1 MHSTPSSALSAWP
14 DLMTAAPSA
23 RPPAAAN
30 GGEIDILRS
39 FARRIDPSDAGAYN
53 NLGVLYFRKGL
64 TDEAIVA
71 FSRAL
76 ALDERMRVAR
86 RNLEIAY
93 GDTGLVERR
102 LQALEERLRADPS
115 DLEAL
120 VQSAIAEK
128 TAGRLDRAQELL
140 QRAVSLDADS
150 SVIHF
155 LLAETL
161 YNRGL
166 SEQAMRSVR
175 RSIELNPENPDAHYL
190 LGFLLGDLGRAED
203 AAQAN
208 RRAVM
213 LNPTLVRAQANLS
226 LERYRAAEATP
237 SHGQKTSAGAH
248 ITLGRA
254 LRQKGYF
261 KEALQEYEKAIEGGE
276 ANAEVLQAM
285 LELYLLQRDT
295 GAAIATSD
303 RFAREF
309 SPTAKTWNGRGV
321 ALQLEGRHAEAE
333 AAYTRALELDSSYP
347 FAHNNIGVLLWHNN
361 DTKGAI
367 NAFRRALQSA
377 APPVEARLNLALGLF
392 RRKHTELALEAYR
405 QVLTTA
411 PEHPVAWNGIGLIFV
426 DLEKYAE
433 ARNAFARAIQSD
445 PNFAEAHY
453 NLSFTLSNLGDF
465 TGALRETKRA
475 LSLDPL
481 YTPQKLALAIELPHE
496 EIRLT
501 VAPPI
506 TESNEPVER
515 VEHFHFDPSVIEELF
530 APQAPRAEPA
540 GDDALAGFS
549 LARDFITKGLYERAQ
564 AEIARAL
571 ARGGDKILG
580 LVLAGDSFAAQG
592 LHGEALERY
601 RRALVLEE
609 GNIFARQGAARS
621 LLALGRAEEAR
632 PFAEALVE
640 AGSTD
645 VNLLLL
651 AAEARVASLDEPG
664 AREILNA
671 LKGSHARNANV
682 MKRVGDLYSALGDAN
697 EAIASYRAS
706 LAVDERQAETR
717 VALGRL
723 LSRAGDDNGAIREL
737 ESVLVISPNHDAA
750 VVELVGPYRRSGR
763 SRSALPRI
771 VALVRRDV
779 YHFDALI
786 ALGEILVD
794 LAREGDALRAFERV
808 LRFDPNHAE
817 ALRYSA
823 LLQRGRR

>member
-1 MHSTPSSALSAWP
+1 MTP
-14 DLMTAAPSA
+14 AATA

-76 ALDERMRVAR
+76 ALDERMGVAR

-93 GDTGLVERR
+93 GESGILERQ
-102 LQALEERLRADPS
+102 LHDLEERLRANPN

-120 VQSAIAEK
+120 VQSGIAEK
-128 TAGRLDRAQELL
+128 TAGRLERAHVLF
-140 QRAVSLDADS
+140 QRAIELDTDS
-150 SVIHF
+150 SVLHF

-166 SEQAMRSVR
+166 HEEAMRSVR
-175 RSIELNPENPDAHYL
+175 RSIELNPENPDALYL
-190 LGFLLGDLGRAED
+190 IGFILGDLGRSEEAAE
-203 AAQAN
+203 AN

-226 LERYRAAEATP
+226 LQTYRHEVTP
-237 SHGQKTSAGAH
+237 SHQQRTPAGAH

-261 KEALQEYEKAIEGGE
+261 QEALKEYEKAIEGGE

-295 GAAIATSD
+295 GAAIATAD

-321 ALQLEGRHAEAE
+321 ALQLEGRHTEAE
-333 AAYTRALELDSSYP
+333 ESYKRALEIDSSYP
-347 FAHNNIGVLLWHNN
+347 FAHNNIGVLIWHKS

-367 NAFRRALQSA
+367 NSFRRALQAPS
-377 APPVEARLNLALGLF
+377 PPVEARLNLALGLF
-392 RRKHTELALEAYR
+392 RRKHIDLSLEAYR
-405 QVLTTA
+405 QVLSTA
-411 PEHPVAWNGIGLIFV
+411 PEHPVAWNGIGLILV
-426 DLEKYAE
+426 ELEKYSD
-433 ARNAFARAIQSD
+433 ARNAFARAIQTN
-445 PNFAEAHY
+445 PEFAEAHY

-465 TGALRETKRA
+465 SSALRETKRA
-475 LSLDPL
+475 LSLDPM
-481 YTPQKLALAIELPHE
+481 YTPQKLELAIELPHE

-506 TESNEPVER
+506 TETDESVDH
-515 VEHFHFDPSVIEELF
+515 VDDFHFDPAILEQLF
-530 APQAPRAEPA
+530 AVKPTRGEQVTEDPM
-540 GDDALAGFS
+540 AGFT
-549 LARDFITKGLYERAQ
+549 LARDFITKGLYDRAQ
-564 AEIARAL
+564 GEIARVL
-571 ARGGDKILG
+571 ARGGDKIVG
-580 LVLAGDSFAAQG
+580 LVLAGDGFAAQG

-601 RRALVLEE
+601 RRALETE
-609 GNIFARQGAARS
+609 PTNPFARQGTARS

-632 PFAEALVE
+632 PYAEALVE

-651 AAEARVASLDEPG
+651 AAEARVASLDKPG
-664 AREILNA
+664 AREILVSLHKNE
-671 LKGSHARNANV
+671 GRNANV
-682 MKRVGDLYSALGDAN
+682 LKRVGDLYAALGDAG
-697 EAIASYRAS
+697 EAISAYRGS
-706 LAVDERQAETR
+706 LALDERQVETR

-723 LSRAGDDNGAIREL
+723 LAKAGDDTGAIREL
-737 ESVLVISPNHDAA
+737 ESVLVTAPNHDAA
-750 VVELVGPYRRSGR
+750 VVELVGPYRRTGR
-763 SRSALPRI
+763 SRSALPRV

-779 YHFDALI
+779 YHFAALI
-786 ALGEILVD
+786 ALGEILID
-794 LAREGDALRAFERV
+794 LARESDALNAFERV

-817 ALRYSA
+817 ALRYYR
-823 LLQRGRR
+823 LMQRGRR

>member
-1 MHSTPSSALSAWP
+1 MTP
-14 DLMTAAPSA
+14 AATA

-64 TDEAIVA
+64 TEEAIVA

-76 ALDERMRVAR
+76 ALDERMGVAR

-93 GDTGLVERR
+93 GESGILERR
-102 LQALEERLRADPS
+102 LHDLEERLRANPEDV
-115 DLEAL
+115 EAL
-120 VQSAIAEK
+120 VQSGIAEK
-128 TAGRLDRAQELL
+128 TAGRLERAHTLF
-140 QRAVSLDADS
+140 QRAIDLDADS
-150 SVIHF
+150 SVLHF

-166 SEQAMRSVR
+166 HEEAMRSVR
-175 RSIELNPENPDAHYL
+175 RSIELNPENPDALYL
-190 LGFLLGDLGRAED
+190 IGFILGDLGRSEEAAE
-203 AAQAN
+203 AN

-226 LERYRAAEATP
+226 LQTYRHEVTP
-237 SHGQKTSAGAH
+237 SHQKRTPAGAH

-261 KEALQEYEKAIEGGE
+261 QEALREYEKAIEGGE

-295 GAAIATSD
+295 GAAIATAE

-333 AAYTRALELDSSYP
+333 ESYNRALEIDSSYP
-347 FAHNNIGVLLWHNN
+347 FAHNNIGVLIWHKS
-361 DTKGAI
+361 DTKNAI
-367 NAFRRALQSA
+367 NAFRRALQAPS
-377 APPVEARLNLALGLF
+377 PPVEARLNLALGLF
-392 RRKHTELALEAYR
+392 RRKHIDLSLEAYR
-405 QVLTTA
+405 QVLSSA
-411 PEHPVAWNGIGLIFV
+411 PEHPVAWNGIGLILV
-426 DLEKYAE
+426 ELEKYSD
-433 ARNAFARAIQSD
+433 ARNAFARAIQANPD
-445 PNFAEAHY
+445 FAEAHY

-465 TGALRETKRA
+465 SSALRETKRA
-475 LSLDPL
+475 LSLDPM
-481 YTPQKLALAIELPHE
+481 YTPQKLELAIELPHE

-506 TESNEPVER
+506 TETDESVDHVED
-515 VEHFHFDPSVIEELF
+515 FHFDPAIIEELF
-530 APQAPRAEPA
+530 AVKPARLEQATEDPM
-540 GDDALAGFS
+540 AGFT
-549 LARDFITKGLYERAQ
+549 LARDLITKGLYDRAQ
-564 AEIARAL
+564 GEIARVL
-571 ARGGDKILG
+571 ARGGDKAVG
-580 LVLAGDSFAAQG
+580 LVLAGDGFAAQG

-601 RRALVLEE
+601 RRALDIEAT
-609 GNIFARQGAARS
+609 NPFARQGTARS

-632 PFAEALVE
+632 PYAEALVE

-651 AAEARVASLDEPG
+651 AAEARVASLDKPG
-664 AREILNA
+664 AREILVS
-671 LKGSHARNANV
+671 LQRSEGRNANV
-682 MKRVGDLYSALGDAN
+682 LKRVGDLYGSLGDSS
-697 EAIASYRAS
+697 EAIGAYRGS
-706 LAVDERQAETR
+706 LAIDERQVETR

-723 LSRAGDDNGAIREL
+723 LAKAGDDTGAIREL
-737 ESVLVISPNHDAA
+737 ESVLVTAPNHDAA
-750 VVELVGPYRRSGR
+750 VVELVGPYRRTGR
-763 SRSALPRI
+763 SRSALPRV

-779 YHFDALI
+779 YHFAALI
-786 ALGEILVD
+786 ALGEILID
-794 LAREGDALRAFERV
+794 LAREIDALNAFERV
-808 LRFDPNHAE
+808 LRFDPNHSE
-817 ALRYSA
+817 ALRYHR

>member
-1 MHSTPSSALSAWP
+1 MSAAA
-14 DLMTAAPSA
+14 TARPSA
-23 RPPAAAN
+23 AAQ

-76 ALDERMRVAR
+76 ALDERMGVAR

-93 GDTGLVERR
+93 GDSGIVERR
-102 LQALEERLRADPS
+102 LQELDERLRANPE

-120 VQSAIAEK
+120 VQSGIAEK
-128 TAGRLDRAQELL
+128 TAGRMERAHALF
-140 QRAVSLDADS
+140 QRAIELDPDS
-150 SVIHF
+150 SVLHF

-166 SEQAMRSVR
+166 HEDAMRSVK
-175 RSIELNPENPDAHYL
+175 RSIELNPENPDALYL
-190 LGFLLGDLGRAED
+190 IGFILGDLGRGEEAAE
-203 AAQAN
+203 AN

-226 LERYRAAEATP
+226 LETYRHDVTP
-237 SHGQKTSAGAH
+237 SHQQKTPAGAH

-261 KEALQEYEKAIEGGE
+261 QEALREYERAIEGGE

-295 GAAIATSD
+295 GAAIATAE

-333 AAYTRALELDSSYP
+333 QSYTKALEIDPSYP
-347 FAHNNIGVLLWHNN
+347 FSHNNLGVLFWHKS
-361 DTKGAI
+361 DTKSAI
-367 NAFRRALQSA
+367 NSFRRALQA
-377 APPVEARLNLALGLF
+377 PAPPVEARLNLALGLF

-405 QVLTTA
+405 QVLSAA
-411 PEHPVAWNGIGLIFV
+411 PEHPVAWNGIGLILV
-426 DLEKYAE
+426 ELEKYAD
-433 ARNAFARAIQSD
+433 ARNAFARAIQANPD
-445 PNFAEAHY
+445 FAEAHY
-453 NLSFTLSNLGDF
+453 NMSFTLSNLGDF
-465 TGALRETKRA
+465 ASALRETKRA
-475 LSLDPL
+475 LALDPM
-481 YTPQKLALAIELPHE
+481 YTPQKLELAIELPHE

-506 TESNEPVER
+506 TESDTTVDHVED
-515 VEHFHFDPSVIEELF
+515 FHFDPAIIEELF
-530 APQAPRAEPA
+530 AEKPLRTTPA
-540 GDDALAGFS
+540 SQDAMAGFS
-549 LARDFITKGLYERAQ
+549 LARDLITKGLYDRAQ
-564 AEIARAL
+564 AEIARVL
-571 ARGGDKILG
+571 SRGGDKVLG
-580 LVLAGDSFAAQG
+580 LVLAGDGFAAQG

-601 RRALVLEE
+601 RRALDMEE
-609 GNIFARQGAARS
+609 TNTYARQGTARS
-621 LLALGRAEEAR
+621 LLALGRAEQAR
-632 PFAEALVE
+632 PYAEALVE

-651 AAEARVASLDEPG
+651 AAEARVASLDNPG
-664 AREILNA
+664 AREILVT
-671 LKGSHARNANV
+671 LKKSEARNANV
-682 MKRVGDLYSALGDAN
+682 LKRVGDLYAALGDSV
-697 EAIASYRAS
+697 EAIAAYRSS
-706 LAVDERQAETR
+706 LGIDERQAETR
-717 VALGRL
+717 ISLGRL
-723 LSRAGDDNGAIREL
+723 LAKAGDDTGAIREL
-737 ESVLVISPNHDAA
+737 ETVLVAAPNHDAA
-750 VVELVGPYRRSGR
+750 VVELVGPYRRTGR

-771 VALVRRDV
+771 VALIRRDV
-779 YHFDALI
+779 YHFAALI
-786 ALGEILVD
+786 ALGEILID
-794 LAREGDALRAFERV
+794 LAREGDAVHAFERV

-817 ALRYSA
+817 ALRYRR
-823 LLQRGRR
+823 LLLRGRA

>member
-1 MHSTPSSALSAWP
+1 
-14 DLMTAAPSA
+14 MTAAPSA
-23 RPPAAAN
+23 RPPAAAT
-30 GGEIDILRS
+30 GGEIEILRS

-64 TDEAIVA
+64 TDEAIMA

-86 RNLEIAY
+86 RNLEIVY

-102 LQALEERLRADPS
+102 LEALEERLRADS
-115 DLEAL
+115 ADLEAL
-120 VQSAIAEK
+120 VQSGIAEK
-128 TAGRLDRAQELL
+128 TSGRLDRAHTLL
-140 QRAVSLDADS
+140 QRAVELDPDS
-150 SVIHF
+150 SVVHF

-166 SEQAMRSVR
+166 SEQSMRSVR
-175 RSIELNPENPDAHYL
+175 RSIELNPENPDAQYL
-190 LGFLLGDLGRAED
+190 LGFLLGDLGRAEE
-203 AAQAN
+203 AAEAN
-208 RRAVM
+208 RRAVL

-226 LERYRAAEATP
+226 LERYRATDTTP
-237 SHGQKTSAGAH
+237 NQGQKTSASAH

-285 LELYLLQRDT
+285 LELYLMQRNT
-295 GAAIATSD
+295 GAAIAASD

-309 SPTAKTWNGRGV
+309 SPTAKAWNGRGV
-321 ALQLEGRHAEAE
+321 ALQLEGRHAEAAE
-333 AAYTRALELDSSYP
+333 AYTRALEIDPSYP
-347 FAHNNIGVLLWHNN
+347 FSHNNIGVVLWHKD
-361 DTKGAI
+361 DTRGAI
-367 NAFRRALQSA
+367 NSFRRALQASS
-377 APPVEARLNLALGLF
+377 PPVEARLNLALGLF

-405 QVLTTA
+405 HVLASA
-411 PEHPVAWNGIGLIFV
+411 PEHSVAWNGIGLIFV
-426 DLEKYAE
+426 ELAKHVE

-445 PNFAEAHY
+445 PDFAEAHY

-465 TGALRETKRA
+465 TAALRETKRA
-475 LSLDPL
+475 LSLDPM
-481 YTPQKLALAIELPHE
+481 YTPQKLELAIELPHE

-506 TESNEPVER
+506 TESSEPVEQ
-515 VEHFHFDPSVIEELF
+515 VADFTFDPSVIEQLF
-530 APQAPRAEPA
+530 ARQAPRAEPA
-540 GDDALAGFS
+540 GDDPIAGFA
-549 LARDFITKGLYERAQ
+549 LARDFITKGLYDRAQ

-592 LHGEALERY
+592 LHGEGLERY
-601 RRALVLEE
+601 RRALALEE
-609 GNIFARQGAARS
+609 TNSYARQGAARS
-621 LLALGRAEEAR
+621 LLALGRGEEAR

-664 AREILNA
+664 AREILVA
-671 LKGSHARNANV
+671 LQGIHARNANV
-682 MKRVGDLYSALGDAN
+682 MKRVGDLYAALGDAG
-697 EAIASYRAS
+697 EAIAAYRAS
-706 LAVDERQAETR
+706 LSVDERQAETR
-717 VALGRL
+717 VSLGRL

-771 VALVRRDV
+771 VALIRRDV
-779 YHFDALI
+779 YHFDALM

-794 LAREGDALRAFERV
+794 LARENDALRAFERV
-808 LRFDPNHAE
+808 LRFDPTHSE
-817 ALRYSA
+817 ALRYRS
-823 LLQRGRR
+823 LLERGRR

>member
-1 MHSTPSSALSAWP
+1 MSA
-14 DLMTAAPSA
+14 AATA
-23 RPPAAAN
+23 RPPAAAH

-64 TDEAIVA
+64 TDEAILA
-71 FSRAL
+71 FARAL
-76 ALDERMRVAR
+76 ALDERMGVAR

-93 GDTGLVERR
+93 GETGIVERR
-102 LQALEERLRADPS
+102 LQELEERLRANPQ

-120 VQSAIAEK
+120 VQSGIAEK
-128 TAGRLDRAQELL
+128 TAGRLERAHTLF
-140 QRAVSLDADS
+140 QRAIELDTDS
-150 SVIHF
+150 SVLHF

-166 SEQAMRSVR
+166 HEDAMRSVR
-175 RSIELNPENPDAHYL
+175 RSIELNPENPDALYL
-190 LGFLLGDLGRAED
+190 IGFILGDLGRGEEAAE
-203 AAQAN
+203 AN

-226 LERYRAAEATP
+226 LQAYRHEVTP
-237 SHGQKTSAGAH
+237 SHGQKTPAGAH

-261 KEALQEYEKAIEGGE
+261 REALQEYEKAIEGGE

-295 GAAIATSD
+295 GAAIATAD

-333 AAYTRALELDSSYP
+333 ESYTRALELDSSYP
-347 FAHNNIGVLLWHNN
+347 FSHNNLGVLLWHKS

-367 NAFRRALQSA
+367 NAFRRALQA
-377 APPVEARLNLALGLF
+377 PTPPVEARLNLALGLF

-405 QVLTTA
+405 QVLSAA
-411 PEHPVAWNGIGLIFV
+411 PEHPVAWNGIGLILV
-426 DLEKYAE
+426 ELNKYAD
-433 ARNAFARAIQSD
+433 ARNAFARAIQANPD
-445 PNFAEAHY
+445 FAEAHY

-465 TGALRETKRA
+465 SSALRETKRA
-475 LSLDPL
+475 LSLDPM
-481 YTPQKLALAIELPHE
+481 YTPQKLELAIDLPHE

-506 TESNEPVER
+506 TSADEAVER
-515 VEHFHFDPSVIEELF
+515 VDDFHFDPAIIEELF
-530 APQAPRAEPA
+530 AEKPVRPEPS
-540 GDDALAGFS
+540 GEDPMAGFS
-549 LARDFITKGLYERAQ
+549 LARDFITKGLYDRAQ
-564 AEIARAL
+564 AEIARVL
-571 ARGGDKILG
+571 GRGGDKVIG
-580 LVLAGDSFAAQG
+580 LVLAGDGFAAQG

-601 RRALVLEE
+601 RRALDMDPA
-609 GNIFARQGAARS
+609 NTYARQGTARS

-651 AAEARVASLDEPG
+651 AAEARVASLDNPG
-664 AREILNA
+664 ARDILVA
-671 LKGSHARNANV
+671 LRTNESRNANV
-682 MKRVGDLYSALGDAN
+682 MKRVGDLYAALGDAA
-697 EAIASYRAS
+697 EAIGAYRAS
-706 LAVDERQAETR
+706 LAVDERQVETR
-717 VALGRL
+717 VALGKL
-723 LSRAGDDNGAIREL
+723 LAKAGDDTGSIREL
-737 ESVLVISPNHDAA
+737 ETVLVTAPNHDAA
-750 VVELVGPYRRSGR
+750 VVELVGPYRRTGR
-763 SRSALPRI
+763 SRSALPRV
-771 VALVRRDV
+771 VALIRRDV
-779 YHFDALI
+779 YHFAALI
-786 ALGEILVD
+786 ALGEILID
-794 LAREGDALRAFERV
+794 LARESDAMNAFERV
-808 LRFDPNHAE
+808 LRFDPNHSE
-817 ALRYSA
+817 ALRYHR
-823 LLQRGRR
+823 LLQRGRA

>member
-1 MHSTPSSALSAWP
+1 MTP
-14 DLMTAAPSA
+14 AATA

-76 ALDERMRVAR
+76 ALDERMGVAR

-93 GDTGLVERR
+93 GESGILERR
-102 LQALEERLRADPS
+102 LHDLEERLRTNPE

-120 VQSAIAEK
+120 VQSGIAEK
-128 TAGRLDRAQELL
+128 TAGRLEKAHALF
-140 QRAVSLDADS
+140 QRAIDLDVNS
-150 SVIHF
+150 SVLHF

-166 SEQAMRSVR
+166 HEEAMRSVR
-175 RSIELNPENPDAHYL
+175 RSLELNPENPDALYL
-190 LGFLLGDLGRAED
+190 IGFILGDLGRSEEAAE
-203 AAQAN
+203 AN

-226 LERYRAAEATP
+226 LQTYRHEVTP
-237 SHGQKTSAGAH
+237 SHQQRTPAGAH

-261 KEALQEYEKAIEGGE
+261 REALKEYEKAIEGGE

-295 GAAIATSD
+295 GAAIATAD

-333 AAYTRALELDSSYP
+333 ESYKRALEIDSSYP
-347 FAHNNIGVLLWHNN
+347 YAHNNIGVLIWHKS
-361 DTKGAI
+361 DTKNAI
-367 NAFRRALQSA
+367 NAFRRALQASS
-377 APPVEARLNLALGLF
+377 PPVEARLNLALGLF
-392 RRKHTELALEAYR
+392 RRKHIDLSLEAYR
-405 QVLTTA
+405 QVLSSA
-411 PEHPVAWNGIGLIFV
+411 PEHPVAWNGIGLILV
-426 DLEKYAE
+426 ELEKYSD
-433 ARNAFARAIQSD
+433 ARNAFARAIQANPD
-445 PNFAEAHY
+445 FAEAHY

-465 TGALRETKRA
+465 SSALRETKRA
-475 LSLDPL
+475 LSLDPM
-481 YTPQKLALAIELPHE
+481 YTPQKLELAIELPHE

-506 TESNEPVER
+506 TETDESVDH
-515 VEHFHFDPSVIEELF
+515 VQDFHFDPAILEALF
-530 APQAPRAEPA
+530 AVKPARAEQA
-540 GDDALAGFS
+540 AEDAMAGFT
-549 LARDFITKGLYERAQ
+549 LARDFITKGLYDRAQ
-564 AEIARAL
+564 GEIARVL
-571 ARGGDKILG
+571 ARGGDKIVG
-580 LVLAGDSFAAQG
+580 LVLAGDGFAAQG

-601 RRALVLEE
+601 RRALEME
-609 GNIFARQGAARS
+609 AANPFARQGAARS

-632 PFAEALVE
+632 PYAEALVD

-651 AAEARVASLDEPG
+651 AAEARVASLDKPG
-664 AREILNA
+664 AREILVSLHRNE
-671 LKGSHARNANV
+671 GRNANV
-682 MKRVGDLYSALGDAN
+682 LKRVGDLYGALGDSN
-697 EAIASYRAS
+697 EAVAAYRGS
-706 LAVDERQAETR
+706 LAIDERQVETR

-723 LSRAGDDNGAIREL
+723 LAKAGDDTAAIREL
-737 ESVLVISPNHDAA
+737 ESVLVTAPNHDAA
-750 VVELVGPYRRSGR
+750 VVELVGPYRRTGR
-763 SRSALPRI
+763 SRSALPRV

-779 YHFDALI
+779 YHFAALI
-786 ALGEILVD
+786 ALGEILID
-794 LAREGDALRAFERV
+794 LARENDALNAFERV
-808 LRFDPNHAE
+808 LRFDPNHSE
-817 ALRYSA
+817 ALRYHR

>member
-1 MHSTPSSALSAWP
+1 M
-14 DLMTAAPSA
+14 
-23 RPPAAAN
+23 
-30 GGEIDILRS
+30 EILRS

-76 ALDERMRVAR
+76 ALDERMGVAR

-93 GDTGLVERR
+93 GDSGIVERR
-102 LQALEERLRADPS
+102 LHELEERLRANPE

-120 VQSAIAEK
+120 VQSGIAEK
-128 TAGRLDRAQELL
+128 TAGRLERAHALL
-140 QRAVSLDADS
+140 QRAIDLDPDS
-150 SVIHF
+150 SVLHF

-166 SEQAMRSVR
+166 HDQAMRSVR
-175 RSIELNPENPDAHYL
+175 RSIELNPENPDALYL
-190 LGFLLGDLGRAED
+190 IGFILGDLGRGEEAAE
-203 AAQAN
+203 AN

-226 LERYRAAEATP
+226 LETVRSTVTP
-237 SHGQKTSAGAH
+237 SRQQKTPAGAH

-261 KEALQEYEKAIEGGE
+261 REALREYEKAIEGAE

-295 GAAIATSD
+295 GSAIATAD

-333 AAYTRALELDSSYP
+333 DSYNRALEIDSSYP
-347 FAHNNIGVLLWHNN
+347 FAHNNLGVLIWHKG
-361 DTKGAI
+361 DTKNAI
-367 NAFRRALQSA
+367 NAFRRALQSP

-392 RRKHTELALEAYR
+392 RRKHIDLALDAYR
-405 QVLTTA
+405 QVLSTA
-411 PEHPVAWNGIGLIFV
+411 PEHPVAWNGIGLILV
-426 DLEKYAE
+426 ELEKYSD
-433 ARNAFARAIQSD
+433 ARNAFARAIQAN
-445 PNFAEAHY
+445 PEFAEAHY

-465 TGALRETKRA
+465 SAALRETKRA
-475 LSLDPL
+475 LSLDPM
-481 YTPQKLALAIELPHE
+481 YTPQKLELAIELPHE

-506 TESNEPVER
+506 TEADTSVDYVED
-515 VEHFHFDPSVIEELF
+515 FHFDPAMIEELF
-530 APQAPRAEPA
+530 ATKPARAEGAPE
-540 GDDALAGFS
+540 DPMAGFT
-549 LARDFITKGLYERAQ
+549 LARDFITKGLYDRAQ
-564 AEIARAL
+564 GEIARVL
-571 ARGGDKILG
+571 ARGGDKIIG
-580 LVLAGDSFAAQG
+580 LVLAGDGFAAQG

-601 RRALVLEE
+601 RRALEMDE
-609 GNIFARQGAARS
+609 ANTFARQGTARS

-632 PFAEALVE
+632 PYAEALVE

-651 AAEARVASLDEPG
+651 AAEARVASMDKAG
-664 AREILNA
+664 AREILVA
-671 LKGSHARNANV
+671 LRKSEARNANV
-682 MKRVGDLYSALGDAN
+682 MKRVGDLYGALGDAN
-697 EAIASYRAS
+697 AAIGSYRAS
-706 LAVDERQAETR
+706 LSIDERQVDTR
-717 VALGRL
+717 VSLGKL
-723 LSRAGDDNGAIREL
+723 LAKAGDDSAAIREL
-737 ESVLVISPNHDAA
+737 ETVLVTAPNHDAA
-750 VVELVGPYRRSGR
+750 VVELVGPYRRTGR
-763 SRSALPRI
+763 SRSALPRV

-779 YHFDALI
+779 YHFEALI
-786 ALGEILVD
+786 ALGEILID
-794 LAREGDALRAFERV
+794 LARESDALNAFERV
-808 LRFDPNHAE
+808 LRFDPNHSE
-817 ALRYSA
+817 ALRYYR
-823 LLQRGRR
+823 LLQRGRA

>member
-1 MHSTPSSALSAWP
+1 MSA
-14 DLMTAAPSA
+14 AATA
-23 RPPAAAN
+23 RPSAAAN

-76 ALDERMRVAR
+76 ALDERMGVAR

-93 GDTGLVERR
+93 GQSGILERR
-102 LQALEERLRADPS
+102 LHELEERLRANPE

-120 VQSAIAEK
+120 VQSGIAEK
-128 TAGRLDRAQELL
+128 TAGRLERAHTLF
-140 QRAVSLDADS
+140 QRAIELDPDS
-150 SVIHF
+150 SVLHF

-166 SEQAMRSVR
+166 HEDAMRSVR
-175 RSIELNPENPDAHYL
+175 RSIELNPENPDALYL
-190 LGFLLGDLGRAED
+190 IGFILGDLGRGEEAAE
-203 AAQAN
+203 AN

-226 LERYRAAEATP
+226 LETYRHDVTP
-237 SHGQKTSAGAH
+237 SHQQKTPAGAH

-261 KEALQEYEKAIEGGE
+261 QEALREYERAIEGGE

-295 GAAIATSD
+295 GAAIATAE

-333 AAYTRALELDSSYP
+333 ESYTRALEIDPSYP
-347 FAHNNIGVLLWHNN
+347 FAENNLGVLLWHKN
-361 DTKGAI
+361 DTKSAI
-367 NAFRRALQSA
+367 NSFRRALQA
-377 APPVEARLNLALGLF
+377 ASPPVEARLNLALGLF

-405 QVLTTA
+405 QVLSSA
-411 PEHPVAWNGIGLIFV
+411 PEHPVAWNGIGLILV
-426 DLEKYAE
+426 ELEKYAD
-433 ARNAFARAIQSD
+433 ARNAFARAIQANPD
-445 PNFAEAHY
+445 FAEAHY
-453 NLSFTLSNLGDF
+453 NISFTLSNLGEF
-465 TGALRETKRA
+465 EAALRETKRA
-475 LSLDPL
+475 LALDPM
-481 YTPQKLALAIELPHE
+481 YTPQKLELAIELPHE

-506 TESNEPVER
+506 TERDET
-515 VEHFHFDPSVIEELF
+515 VEHVEDFHFDPAIIEELF
-530 APQAPRAEPA
+530 AEKPVRRLTPVVQSAM
-540 GDDALAGFS
+540 AGFS
-549 LARDFITKGLYERAQ
+549 LARDLITKGLYDRAQ
-564 AEIARAL
+564 AEIARVL
-571 ARGGDKILG
+571 ARGGDKVLG
-580 LVLAGDSFAAQG
+580 LVLAGDGFAAQG

-601 RRALVLEE
+601 RRALDMEE
-609 GNIFARQGAARS
+609 TNSFARQGTARS
-621 LLALGRAEEAR
+621 LLALGRAEQAR
-632 PFAEALVE
+632 PYAEALVE

-651 AAEARVASLDEPG
+651 AAEARVASLDNPG
-664 AREILNA
+664 AREL
-671 LKGSHARNANV
+671 LVTLRKSESRNANV
-682 MKRVGDLYSALGDAN
+682 LKRVGDLYAALGEAG
-697 EAIASYRAS
+697 EAIAAYRAS
-706 LAVDERQAETR
+706 LAIDERQTETR

-723 LSRAGDDNGAIREL
+723 LARAGDDTGSIREL
-737 ESVLVISPNHDAA
+737 ETVLVTAPNHDAA
-750 VVELVGPYRRSGR
+750 VVELVGPYRRTGR

-779 YHFDALI
+779 YHFAALI
-786 ALGEILVD
+786 GLGEILID
-794 LAREGDALRAFERV
+794 LAREADARKAFERV
-808 LRFDPNHAE
+808 LRFDPNHSE
-817 ALRYSA
+817 AMRYHR
-823 LLQRGRR
+823 LLLRGRT

>member
-1 MHSTPSSALSAWP
+1 
-14 DLMTAAPSA
+14 MTLAATA
-23 RPPAAAN
+23 RPPAVAN

-76 ALDERMRVAR
+76 ALDERMGVAR

-93 GDTGLVERR
+93 GESGILERR
-102 LQALEERLRADPS
+102 LQDLEERLRANPS

-120 VQSAIAEK
+120 VQSGIAEK
-128 TAGRLDRAQELL
+128 TAGRLERAHVLF
-140 QRAVSLDADS
+140 QRAIELDADS
-150 SVIHF
+150 SVLHF

-166 SEQAMRSVR
+166 HEEAMRSVR
-175 RSIELNPENPDAHYL
+175 RSIELNPENPDALYL
-190 LGFLLGDLGRAED
+190 IGFILGDLGRSEEAAE
-203 AAQAN
+203 AN

-226 LERYRAAEATP
+226 LQTYRHEVTP
-237 SHGQKTSAGAH
+237 SHQQRTPAGAH

-261 KEALQEYEKAIEGGE
+261 QEALKEYEKAIEGGE

-295 GAAIATSD
+295 GAAIATAD

-321 ALQLEGRHAEAE
+321 ALQLEGRHTEAE
-333 AAYTRALELDSSYP
+333 ESYNRALEIDSSYP
-347 FAHNNIGVLLWHNN
+347 FAHNNIGVLIWHKS
-361 DTKGAI
+361 DTRSAI
-367 NAFRRALQSA
+367 NSFRRALQAPS
-377 APPVEARLNLALGLF
+377 PPVEARLNLALGLF
-392 RRKHTELALEAYR
+392 RRKHIDLSLEAYR
-405 QVLTTA
+405 QVLSTA
-411 PEHPVAWNGIGLIFV
+411 PEHPVAWNGIGLILV
-426 DLEKYAE
+426 ELERYSD
-433 ARNAFARAIQSD
+433 ARNAFARAIQANPD
-445 PNFAEAHY
+445 FAEAHY

-465 TGALRETKRA
+465 SSALRETKRA
-475 LSLDPL
+475 LSLDPM
-481 YTPQKLALAIELPHE
+481 YTPQKLELAIELPHE

-506 TESNEPVER
+506 TETDESVDHVED
-515 VEHFHFDPSVIEELF
+515 FHFDPAILEELF
-530 APQAPRAEPA
+530 AVKPTRAEQVTEDPM
-540 GDDALAGFS
+540 AGFT
-549 LARDFITKGLYERAQ
+549 LARDFITKGLHDRAQ
-564 AEIARAL
+564 GEIARVL
-571 ARGGDKILG
+571 ARGGDKIVG
-580 LVLAGDSFAAQG
+580 LVLAGDGFAAQG

-601 RRALVLEE
+601 RRALETE
-609 GNIFARQGAARS
+609 PTNPFARQGTARS

-632 PFAEALVE
+632 PYAEALVE

-651 AAEARVASLDEPG
+651 AAEARVASLDKPG
-664 AREILNA
+664 ARELLVSLQKNE
-671 LKGSHARNANV
+671 GRNANV
-682 MKRVGDLYSALGDAN
+682 LKRVGDLYAALGDSH
-697 EAIASYRAS
+697 EAIGAYRGS
-706 LAVDERQAETR
+706 LALDERQVETR

-723 LSRAGDDNGAIREL
+723 LAKAGDDTGAIREL
-737 ESVLVISPNHDAA
+737 ESVLVTAPNHDAA
-750 VVELVGPYRRSGR
+750 VVELVGPYRRTGR
-763 SRSALPRI
+763 SRSALPRV

-779 YHFDALI
+779 YHFAALI
-786 ALGEILVD
+786 ALGEILID
-794 LAREGDALRAFERV
+794 LARESDALNAFDRV
-808 LRFDPNHAE
+808 LRFDPNHSE
-817 ALRYSA
+817 ALRYYR
-823 LLQRGRR
+823 LMQRGRR